1 MYSVEE
7 QKQLG
12 VYIRKKFYHKINR
25 IIKIWICLILSLSQV
40 II

>member
-1 MYSVEE
+1 MYSIEE

-25 IIKIWICLILSLSQV
+25 IIEKGFV
-40 II
+40 